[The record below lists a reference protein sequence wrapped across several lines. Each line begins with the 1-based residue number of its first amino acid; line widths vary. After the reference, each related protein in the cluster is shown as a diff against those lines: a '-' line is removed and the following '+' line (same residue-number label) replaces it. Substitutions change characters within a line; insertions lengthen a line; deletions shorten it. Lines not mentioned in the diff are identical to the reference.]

1 MEQRRHADTNFSFN
15 MKGKD
20 DMTKT
25 SSELQDLRKKIY
37 IKAKA
42 EKTWKFWGLYVHIC
56 KTETLRAAYEMA
68 RKNKGAPGIDGVT
81 FAVIEESGLEDFL
94 GKICEELVQGTYLP
108 MKSREKEIDKGNG
121 KTRTLKIPSIRDR
134 VVQGA
139 VKLILE
145 PIFESDFLD
154 GSYGYRPERTAHQAV
169 HRVSKALSEGKTR
182 ILDLDLKSYFDT
194 IRHDILL
201 KKIASRVEDKK
212 VLRLIKLIL
221 KAGGKRGAG
230 QGGVISPLFSNIYL
244 TEVDAMLEKAKEVTR
259 RGKYTHME
267 YARFADD
274 LVVLVERHRKW
285 DWLGP
290 AVEKRL
296 REEFEKVDVEINQ
309 EKTKMANLEEGDNF
323 SFLGFD
329 FCKRKNWRGEKVVV
343 QTPRGKAKTA
353 LKLKI
358 REIFKHS
365 KSHPIKRVIEQINP
379 ILRGW
384 TNYFRVGNSSKCF
397 GDIRNW
403 IEKKVRR
410 HLMRSRQRKGF
421 GWKRWSSEW
430 IYQTLGLFDDYKIRY
445 LHQAKVSPVQ

>member
-1 MEQRRHADTNFSFN
+1 MI
-15 MKGKD
+15 
-20 DMTKT
+20 KT
-25 SSELQDLRKKIY
+25 SIELQDLRKKIY

-81 FAVIEESGLEDFL
+81 FTAIEESGLEEFL
-94 GKICEELVQGTYLP
+94 EKIREELAQETYLP
-108 MKSREKEIDKGNG
+108 MKSREKAIDKGNG

-145 PIFESDFLD
+145 PIFEPDFLD
-154 GSYGYRPERTAHQAV
+154 GSYGYRPRRTAHQAV
-169 HRVSKALSEGKTR
+169 HRVGVALSEGKTR

-201 KKIASRVEDKK
+201 KKIAGRVEDKA

-230 QGGVISPLFSNIYL
+230 QGGVCSPLFSNIYL

-259 RGKYTHME
+259 KGKYTHIE

-274 LVVLVERHRKW
+274 IVVLIDKHYKW
-285 DWLGP
+285 DWLVP

-296 REEFEKVDVEINQ
+296 REELEKVDVEINQ
-309 EKTKMANLEEGDNF
+309 EKTKMANLEEGGTF

-329 FCKRKNWRGEKVVV
+329 FCKRKNWKGKRVVV
-343 QTPRGKAKTA
+343 RTPRGKAKA
-353 LKLKI
+353 SLKLKMK
-358 REIFKHS
+358 EIFKQS
-365 KSHPIKRVIEQINP
+365 KSYPIKRVIEQINP

-384 TNYFRVGNSSKCF
+384 VNYFRAGNSAKCF
-397 GDIRNW
+397 GYIRDW
-403 IEKKVRR
+403 VEKKIRR
-410 HLMRSRQRKGF
+410 HLMKSRQRKGF

-430 IYQTLGLFDDYKIRY
+430 IYGTLGLFNDYKIQY
-445 LHQAKVSPVQ
+445 VQEAKVPPAQ

>member
-1 MEQRRHADTNFSFN
+1 MEQRRHADSKFSFN
-15 MKGKD
+15 TKGKD

-25 SSELQDLRKKIY
+25 SVKLQDLREKIY
-37 IKAKA
+37 TKAKA
-42 EKTWKFWGLYVHIC
+42 EKTWKFWGLYTHIC

-81 FAVIEESGLEDFL
+81 FTDIEESGLEDFL
-94 GKICEELVQGTYLP
+94 GKIREELVQGTYLP

-145 PIFESDFLD
+145 PIFESDFMD
-154 GSYGYRPERTAHQAV
+154 GSYGYRPARTAHQAV
-169 HRVSKALSEGKTR
+169 QRVSKALIEGKTR

-201 KKIASRVEDKK
+201 KKIASRVEDGR

-244 TEVDAMLEKAKEVTR
+244 TEVDAMLEKAKETTR
-259 RGKYTHME
+259 RDKYTHIE

-274 LVVLVERHRKW
+274 IVVLIDKHYKW
-285 DWLGP
+285 DWLVP

-296 REEFEKVDVEINQ
+296 REELEKVNVEINQ
-309 EKTKMANLEEGDNF
+309 EKTKMANLEQGGTF

-329 FCKRKNWRGEKVVV
+329 FCKRKNWNGKRVVNCI
-343 QTPRGKAKTA
+343 PRGKAKSS

-358 REIFKHS
+358 REIFKQN
-365 KSHPIKRVIEQINP
+365 KSRPIKGVIEQINP

-384 TNYFRVGNSSKCF
+384 VNYFRIGNSAKCF
-397 GDIRNW
+397 GELRDW
-403 IEKKVRR
+403 VEKKIRR
-410 HLMRSRQRKGF
+410 HLMKSRQRKGF

-430 IYQTLGLFDDYKIRY
+430 IYRNLELFNDYKIKY
-445 LHQAKVSPVQ
+445 YHQ

>member
-1 MEQRRHADTNFSFN
+1 

-25 SSELQDLRKKIY
+25 SIKLQDLRKEIY

-56 KTETLRAAYEMA
+56 KLETLRAAYEMA

-81 FAVIEESGLEDFL
+81 FAAIEESGLEEFL
-94 GKICEELVQGTYLP
+94 ERIREELVQGTYLP

-145 PIFESDFLD
+145 PIFEPDFLD
-154 GSYGYRPERTAHQAV
+154 GSYGYRPKRTAHQAV
-169 HRVSKALSEGKTR
+169 QRVSKALLEGKT
-182 ILDLDLKSYFDT
+182 IVLDLDLKSYFDT
-194 IRHDILL
+194 IRHEILL
-201 KKIASRVEDKK
+201 KKIASRVEDGR

-244 TEVDAMLEKAKEVTR
+244 TEVDIMLEKAKEVTR
-259 RGKYTHME
+259 EDKYTHIE

-274 LVVLVERHRKW
+274 LVVLIDNHYRC
-285 DWLGP
+285 DWMVP

-296 REEFEKVDVEINQ
+296 REELSKVDVEINQ
-309 EKTKMANLEEGDNF
+309 EKTKMANLDEGGTF

-329 FCKRKNWRGEKVVV
+329 FCKKKNWKGKRVVV
-343 QTPRGKAKTA
+343 HTPRGKAKA
-353 LKLKI
+353 SLKLKI
-358 REIFKHS
+358 REIFKQN
-365 KSHPIKRVIEQINP
+365 KSHPIGGVIEQINP

-384 TNYFRVGNSSKCF
+384 VNYFRVGNSANCF
-397 GDIRNW
+397 GHIRNW
-403 IEKKVRR
+403 VEGKVRR
-410 HLMRSRQRKGF
+410 HLMKSRQRKGF
-421 GWKRWSSEW
+421 GWKRWSREW
-430 IYQTLGLFDDYKIRY
+430 IYKTLGLFNDYTVQY
-445 LHQAKVSPVQ
+445 LP

>member
-1 MEQRRHADTNFSFN
+1 
-15 MKGKD
+15 
-20 DMTKT
+20 MTKA
-25 SSELQDLRKKIY
+25 SIELQDLRKKIY

-56 KTETLRAAYEMA
+56 KPETLRAAYEMA
-68 RKNKGAPGIDGVT
+68 RKNQGAPGIDGVT
-81 FAVIEESGLEDFL
+81 FAAIAESGLEEFL
-94 GKICEELVQGTYLP
+94 EKIREELVQGTYVP

-145 PIFESDFLD
+145 PIFEPDFQE

-169 HRVSKALSEGKTR
+169 RRVEVALIQGKTR

-201 KKIASRVEDKK
+201 NKIANRVEDKK

-230 QGGVISPLFSNIYL
+230 QGGVTSPLFSNIYL
-244 TEVDAMLEKAKEVTR
+244 TEVDAMLEKAKEVTY
-259 RGKYTHME
+259 KDTYTHIE

-274 LVVLVERHRKW
+274 IVVLIDKHHNW
-285 DWLGP
+285 DWLVP

-296 REEFEKVDVEINQ
+296 REELEKVDVKINQ
-309 EKTKMANLEEGDNF
+309 EKTKMANLEEGETF

-329 FCKRKNWRGEKVVV
+329 FRKKKNWKGKTVVIR
-343 QTPRGKAKTA
+343 TPRGKAKTA

-358 REIFKHS
+358 KEIFKRN
-365 KSHPIKRVIEQINP
+365 KSRPVGWIIEQINP

-384 TNYFRVGNSSKCF
+384 TNYFRIGNSAKCF
-397 GDIRNW
+397 GHIRNW
-403 IEKKVRR
+403 VEKKIRR

-430 IYQTLGLFDDYKIRY
+430 IYRNLGLFNDYKIQY
-445 LHQAKVSPVQ
+445 FQQAKVSPAQ

>member
-1 MEQRRHADTNFSFN
+1 
-15 MKGKD
+15 
-20 DMTKT
+20 MTKA
-25 SSELQDLRKKIY
+25 SIELQDLRKKIY

-68 RKNKGAPGIDGVT
+68 RKNQGAPGIDGVT
-81 FAVIEESGLEDFL
+81 FAAIAESGLEEFL
-94 GKICEELVQGTYLP
+94 KGIREELVQGTYLP

-145 PIFESDFLD
+145 PIFESDFQE
-154 GSYGYRPERTAHQAV
+154 GSYGYRPRRTAHQAV
-169 HRVSKALSEGKTR
+169 HRVGVALSEGKTR
-182 ILDLDLKSYFDT
+182 VLDLDLKSYFDT

-201 KKIASRVEDKK
+201 NKIARRVEDKK

-230 QGGVISPLFSNIYL
+230 QGGVCSPLFSNIYL
-244 TEVDAMLEKAKEVTR
+244 TEVDAMLEKAKEATR
-259 RGKYTHME
+259 RDKYTHIE

-274 LVVLVERHRKW
+274 IVVLIEKHRKW
-285 DWLGP
+285 DWLVP

-296 REEFEKVDVEINQ
+296 REELEKVDVEINQ
-309 EKTKMANLEEGDNF
+309 EKTKMTNLQEGGTF

-329 FCKRKNWRGEKVVV
+329 FCKKKNWKGKTVVV
-343 QTPRGKAKTA
+343 HTPRGKAKTA

-358 REIFKHS
+358 KEILKRN
-365 KSHPIKRVIEQINP
+365 KSRPVGWIIKQINP

-384 TNYFRVGNSSKCF
+384 TNYFRVGNSAQCF
-397 GDIRNW
+397 GHIRNW
-403 IEKKVRR
+403 VEKKIRR
-410 HLMRSRQRKGF
+410 HLMKSRQRKGF

-430 IYQTLGLFDDYKIRY
+430 IYRNLGLFNDYKIQY
-445 LHQAKVSPVQ
+445 FQQAKVSPAQ

>member
-1 MEQRRHADTNFSFN
+1 MEQRRHADSNFSFN
-15 MKGKD
+15 TKGKM
-20 DMTKT
+20 DMTT
-25 SSELQDLRKKIY
+25 SSIELQDLRKKIY
-37 IKAKA
+37 IKAKT

-81 FAVIEESGLEDFL
+81 FAAIEESGLEEFL
-94 GKICEELVQGTYLP
+94 ERIREELVQGTYLP

-154 GSYGYRPERTAHQAV
+154 GSYGYRPRRTAHQAV
-169 HRVSKALSEGKTR
+169 QRVSKALIEGKTR
-182 ILDLDLKSYFDT
+182 VLDLDLKSYFDT

-201 KKIASRVEDKK
+201 NKIAGRVEDKK

-230 QGGVISPLFSNIYL
+230 QGGVISPLLSNIYL

-259 RGKYTHME
+259 EGKYTCVE

-274 LVVLVERHRKW
+274 LVVLINKHYKW
-285 DWLGP
+285 DWLVP

-296 REEFEKVDVEINQ
+296 REELSKVDVEINQ
-309 EKTKMANLEEGDNF
+309 EKTKMANLEEGETF

-329 FCKRKNWRGEKVVV
+329 FCKRKNWKGKRVVTC
-343 QTPRGKAKTA
+343 TPRGKAKA
-353 LKLKI
+353 NLKLKI

-365 KSHPIKRVIEQINP
+365 KSHPIKGVIEQINP

-384 TNYFRVGNSSKCF
+384 TNYFRVGNSAKCF
-397 GDIRNW
+397 GELRYW
-403 IEKKVRR
+403 VEKKIRR

-430 IYQTLGLFDDYKIRY
+430 IYRNLGLFNDYKVRY
-445 LHQAKVSPVQ
+445 LQKAKVSLA

>member
-1 MEQRRHADTNFSFN
+1 MEQRRHADNNFSFN

-25 SSELQDLRKKIY
+25 SNELQDLRKKIY

-81 FAVIEESGLEDFL
+81 FAVIEESGLEEFL
-94 GKICEELVQGTYLP
+94 ESIREELVQGTYLP

-145 PIFESDFLD
+145 PIFEPDFLD
-154 GSYGYRPERTAHQAV
+154 GSYGYRPKRTAHQAV
-169 HRVSKALSEGKTR
+169 QRVSKALIEGKTR
-182 ILDLDLKSYFDT
+182 VLDLDLKAYFDT

-201 KKIASRVEDKK
+201 KKIAGRVEDKK

-244 TEVDAMLEKAKEVTR
+244 TEVDTMLEKAKEVTR
-259 RGKYTHME
+259 EGKYTHIE

-274 LVVLVERHRKW
+274 LVVLVDKHYRW
-285 DWLGP
+285 DWLVP

-296 REEFEKVDVEINQ
+296 REELSKVDVEINQ
-309 EKTKMANLEEGDNF
+309 EKTKMANLDEGETF

-329 FCKRKNWRGEKVVV
+329 FCKKTNWEGKRNVVL
-343 QTPRGKAKTA
+343 TPRGKAKAA

-358 REIFKHS
+358 REIFKKS
-365 KSHPIKRVIEQINP
+365 KSHPIKEVIEQINP

-384 TNYFRVGNSSKCF
+384 VNYFRVGNSAKCF
-397 GDIRNW
+397 GELRYW
-403 IEKKVRR
+403 VEKKIRR

-430 IYQTLGLFDDYKIRY
+430 IYRILGLFNSYKIQY
-445 LHQAKVSPVQ
+445 LQQAKVSPA

>member
-1 MEQRRHADTNFSFN
+1 
-15 MKGKD
+15 
-20 DMTKT
+20 MTKT

-56 KTETLRAAYEMA
+56 KTETLQAAYEMA

-81 FAVIEESGLEDFL
+81 FAAIEESGLEDFL
-94 GKICEELVQGTYLP
+94 GKIREELVQGTYLP

-154 GSYGYRPERTAHQAV
+154 GSYGYRPRRTAHQAV
-169 HRVSKALSEGKTR
+169 QRVSKALIEEKTR

-201 KKIASRVEDKK
+201 KKIANRVEDKA

-230 QGGVISPLFSNIYL
+230 QGGVTSPLFSNIYL
-244 TEVDAMLEKAKEVTR
+244 TEVDAMLEKAKEATR
-259 RGKYTHME
+259 KDKYTHIE

-274 LVVLVERHRKW
+274 RV
-285 DWLGP
+285 
-290 AVEKRL
+290 
-296 REEFEKVDVEINQ
+296 
-309 EKTKMANLEEGDNF
+309 
-323 SFLGFD
+323 
-329 FCKRKNWRGEKVVV
+329 
-343 QTPRGKAKTA
+343 PRA
-353 LKLKI
+353 
-358 REIFKHS
+358 
-365 KSHPIKRVIEQINP
+365 Q
-379 ILRGW
+379 
-384 TNYFRVGNSSKCF
+384 
-397 GDIRNW
+397 
-403 IEKKVRR
+403 RR
-410 HLMRSRQRKGF
+410 
-421 GWKRWSSEW
+421 
-430 IYQTLGLFDDYKIRY
+430 II
-445 LHQAKVSPVQ
+445 

>member
-1 MEQRRHADTNFSFN
+1 

-25 SSELQDLRKKIY
+25 SIELQDLRKKIY
-37 IKAKA
+37 NKAKA

-68 RKNKGAPGIDGVT
+68 RKNKGAPGSDGVT
-81 FAVIEESGLEDFL
+81 FAAIEESGLEEFL
-94 GKICEELVQGTYLP
+94 ERIREELVQGTYLP

-145 PIFESDFLD
+145 PIFEPDFQK
-154 GSYGYRPERTAHQAV
+154 GSYGYRPRRTAHQAI
-169 HRVSKALSEGKTR
+169 HRVGGALSEGKTR
-182 ILDLDLKSYFDT
+182 VIDLDLKSYFDT

-201 KKIASRVEDKK
+201 KKIAGRVEDKK

-221 KAGGKRGAG
+221 KVGGKRGVG

-244 TEVDAMLEKAKEVTR
+244 TEVDVMLEKAKEVTR
-259 RGKYTHME
+259 RDKYTHIE

-274 LVVLVERHRKW
+274 LVVLIERHCKW
-285 DWLGP
+285 DWLVP

-296 REEFEKVDVEINQ
+296 REELAKLGVEINQ
-309 EKTKMANLEEGDNF
+309 EKTKMANLEKGEIF

-329 FCKRKNWRGEKVVV
+329 FCKRRNWKGEKVVV
-343 QTPRGKAKTA
+343 CTPRGKAKA
-353 LKLKI
+353 SLKLKI
-358 REIFKHS
+358 REIFKQN
-365 KSHPIKRVIEQINP
+365 KSHPVKWVIEQINP

-384 TNYFRVGNSSKCF
+384 TNYFRVGNSAKCF
-397 GDIRNW
+397 GGIRDW

-430 IYQTLGLFDDYKIRY
+430 IYRTLGLFDDYKIRY
-445 LHQAKVSPVQ
+445 LHQTKVFPAQ